1 MVRHRGRSLGLTTH
15 VESSFKLIYW
25 LYSHWC
31 IFWFFT
37 AQSKTN
43 GDAEKRVSANSYFA
57 LFFCSPPLSFS
68 CLLFC
73 LFVHHG
79 VFQRP
84 KSDPPPIKH
93 LPPSQKSPWP
103 PLVDLPQYLPPVLGQ
118 ENPGQE
124 WVQLPMSCRFCGE
137 WSTPLF
143 YWQSAHCLVWLT
155 VSASLLLLTDKHL
168 ICTNI
173 LLLVLIFISTDIW
186 KGF

>member
-57 LFFCSPPLSFS
+57 LLFCSPPLSFS

-79 VFQRP
+79 VFIHYCFALYIKTKVRP
-84 KSDPPPIKH
+84 SSHKTPSSLPKKSLASSSRSPSVPATSAGPRESRPRVSTAADVLPLLWRMVYASVLLAVCPLSGVINSICISPLANWQASH
-93 LPPSQKSPWP
+93 LHKYSI
-103 PLVDLPQYLPPVLGQ
+103 VGV
-118 ENPGQE
+118 N
-124 WVQLPMSCRFCGE
+124 F
-137 WSTPLF
+137 
-143 YWQSAHCLVWLT
+143 H
-155 VSASLLLLTDKHL
+155 
-168 ICTNI
+168 
-173 LLLVLIFISTDIW
+173 
-186 KGF
+186 